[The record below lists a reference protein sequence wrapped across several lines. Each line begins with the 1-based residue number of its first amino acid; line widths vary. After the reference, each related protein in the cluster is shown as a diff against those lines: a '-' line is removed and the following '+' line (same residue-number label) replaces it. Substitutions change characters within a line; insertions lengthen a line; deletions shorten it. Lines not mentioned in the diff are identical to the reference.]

1 MVRSLP
7 KVDPNTN
14 IPPAVRRLAEQAE
27 ATFRAVHGVQE
38 AAPEPAPAFEP
49 APEPP
54 APSPEPAAAP
64 VTPPSNP
71 EPAPQPTSTEVN
83 WEHRYKSMEGRYK
96 RAENDI
102 RALSDQVAHLTS
114 LLAQQ
119 PAPAPAATPK
129 ELQPQSLLTPEE
141 VSEYGDE
148 FLKVVGKK
156 AKEELSSEFMT
167 IKQQLDQLAQRV
179 EGSTKM
185 TAAQARRNL
194 EATLDAQV
202 PDWRD
207 INVAPEFHQWLSL
220 PDLFSGAIRHS
231 LLKAAYE
238 QNDTPRVVAFFKGFL
253 SQEAALAP
261 ATEPAADAP
270 TSDKIPLETF
280 AAPGRAKTAA
290 AASAPAEKPTFTH
303 AQISAFY
310 ADVQRGK
317 YRGREQEKDRIE
329 RQIIEAGREGRIR

>member
-1 MVRSLP
+1 VVRPLP

-27 ATFRAVHGVQE
+27 ATFKAVHGDQN
-38 AAPEPAPAFEP
+38 PEPAPN
-49 APEPP
+49 PEPP
-54 APSPEPAAAP
+54 AEPAPTPEPVA

-71 EPAPQPTSTEVN
+71 EPAPAPAPTEVN

-102 RALSDQVAHLTS
+102 RALSDQVAHLNS
-114 LLAQQ
+114 LLSMQ
-119 PAPAPAATPK
+119 PPAAPTPV
-129 ELQPQSLLTPEE
+129 ELQPQSLLSPEE

-156 AKEELSSEFMT
+156 AKEELSPEFMT
-167 IKQQLDQLAQRV
+167 LKQKLEQIEQRI
-179 EGSTKM
+179 EGTTKI

-194 EATLDAQV
+194 EATLDTEV

-253 SQEAALAP
+253 SQEAALVP
-261 ATEPAADAP
+261 ATEPAPGA

-290 AASAPAEKPTFTH
+290 ASGAPAEKPTFTH
-303 AQISAFY
+303 AQIATFY
-310 ADVQRGK
+310 TDVRRGA
-317 YRGREQEKDRIE
+317 YRGREAEKDRIE
-329 RQIIEAGREGRIR
+329 RQIVEAGREGRIR

>member
-1 MVRSLP
+1 MVRPLP
-7 KVDPNTN
+7 NVDPNVN

-27 ATFRAVHGVQE
+27 ATFKAAHGGQD
-38 AAPEPAPAFEP
+38 
-49 APEPP
+49 PEPP
-54 APSPEPAAAP
+54 PAEPPPADPAATPEPTP

-71 EPAPQPTSTEVN
+71 EPAPAPTEVN

-96 RAENDI
+96 RAENDL
-102 RALSDQVAHLTS
+102 RTLSDQVAHLTS
-114 LLAQQ
+114 LLAAQP
-119 PAPAPAATPK
+119 PAPPPTPPK
-129 ELQPQSLLTPEE
+129 ELQPQTLLTPEE

-179 EGSTKM
+179 EGTTKI

-194 EATLDAQV
+194 EVTLDSEV

-261 ATEPAADAP
+261 ATEPASGVAP
-270 TSDKIPLETF
+270 DKIPLETF

-290 AASAPAEKPTFTH
+290 ASGAPAEKPTFTH

-317 YRGREQEKDRIE
+317 YRGKEADKDRIE

>member
-1 MVRSLP
+1 MVRPLP

-27 ATFRAVHGVQE
+27 AAFKAVHGS
-38 AAPEPAPAFEP
+38 ADPEPAPT
-49 APEPP
+49 PEPP
-54 APSPEPAAAP
+54 PEPATTP
-64 VTPPSNP
+64 EPTLVTPPSNP
-71 EPAPQPTSTEVN
+71 EPTPQPGPTEVN

-96 RAENDI
+96 RAESDL
-102 RALSDQVAHLTS
+102 RTLSDQVSHLNS
-114 LLAQQ
+114 LLAMQ
-119 PAPAPAATPK
+119 PPTAPVAPA

-141 VSEYGDE
+141 RTEYGDE
-148 FLKVVGKK
+148 FLNVVGKR
-156 AKEELSSEFMT
+156 AKEELSTEFMT
-167 IKQQLDQLAQRV
+167 IKQQLDQLSQRV
-179 EGSTKM
+179 EGSTKV
-185 TAAQARRNL
+185 TAAQSRRNL
-194 EATLDAQV
+194 EATLDSQV

-207 INVAPEFHQWLSL
+207 VNVAPEFHQWLSL

-261 ATEPAADAP
+261 ATEPALDAP
-270 TSDKIPLETF
+270 ASDKIPLETF

-290 AASAPAEKPTFTH
+290 AAGAPAEKPTFTH
-303 AQISAFY
+303 AQISTFY
-310 ADVQRGK
+310 ADVNRGK

>member
-1 MVRSLP
+1 VVRPLP

-27 ATFRAVHGVQE
+27 ATFKAVHGVADPTP
-38 AAPEPAPAFEP
+38 AATPEPATPPSDPAP
-49 APEPP
+49 APEPVAVTPAGNPDPTP
-54 APSPEPAAAP
+54 AP
-64 VTPPSNP
+64 
-71 EPAPQPTSTEVN
+71 TEVN

-96 RAENDI
+96 RAADDI
-102 RALSDQVAHLTS
+102 RALSDQLAHLQT
-114 LLAQQ
+114 LVATQ
-119 PAPAPAATPK
+119 PAPAAPA

-156 AKEELSSEFMT
+156 AKEELSSEFLT
-167 IKQQLDQLAQRV
+167 LKNELDQLKRSVQ
-179 EGSTKM
+179 GTTQL

-194 EATLDAQV
+194 EATLDTQV
-202 PDWRD
+202 PNWRD
-207 INVAPEFHQWLSL
+207 INVAPEFHQWLAL

-261 ATEPAADAP
+261 AAEPAPDA

-290 AASAPAEKPTFTH
+290 ASGAPAEKPTFTH
-303 AQISAFY
+303 AQISTFY